1 MYISISPTF
10 VSDDVWKI
18 SFQLGTSEH
27 GARHQLVVKTGWR
40 TATIREVFLGRVIIV
55 CCFFLVFFFFLAVL
69 EGDEKEL
76 NANTVQDVFPYNY
89 LQK

>member
-1 MYISISPTF
+1 MCVGF
-10 VSDDVWKI
+10 
-18 SFQLGTSEH
+18 FG
-27 GARHQLVVKTGWR
+27 
-40 TATIREVFLGRVIIV
+40 
-55 CCFFLVFFFFLAVL
+55 CFYLFIYLFIYLLAVL